1 MFTGIV
7 SDLGEIVE
15 LGTQDDGIWMEVST
29 DWEEPCFQQG
39 ESIAVDGVCLT
50 VERFEGTSFFVT
62 CGAETLACT
71 TLDEAKSGRRVNLER
86 ALTAGDRL
94 GGHIVSGH
102 VDGVGR
108 VVSSRQEG
116 ESTVIWMEAPMA
128 LARYIARK
136 GSICV
141 DGVSLTVN
149 EVDGARFRVNIVPH
163 TLEVTHVGRY
173 DEGTRVNLEVDLV
186 ARYLERLLSSREEG
200 R

>member
-7 SDLGEIVE
+7 SEVGEIVG
-15 LGTQDDGIWMEVST
+15 LGVQDGGLWMEISSG
-29 DWEEPCFQQG
+29 WEEPGFQLG

-50 VERFEGTSFFVT
+50 VERFEGTHFFVT
-62 CGAETLACT
+62 CGAETLTCT
-71 TLDEAKSGRRVNLER
+71 TLDTATGGRRVNLER
-86 ALTAGDRL
+86 ALAAGERL

-102 VDGVGR
+102 VDGVGQ
-108 VVSSRQEG
+108 VLSSSQEG
-116 ESTVIWMEAPMA
+116 ESTVIWVEAPSA

-163 TLEVTHVGRY
+163 TLDVTHVGRY
-173 DEGTRVNLEVDLV
+173 ERGSRVNLEVDLV
-186 ARYLERLLSSREEG
+186 ARYLERLLSTREEG
-200 R
+200 

>member
-7 SDLGEIVE
+7 GEMGEIVE
-15 LGTQDDGIWMEVST
+15 LGPRDDGLWMEIST
-29 DWEEPCFQQG
+29 SWKDPDFQIG

-50 VERFEGTSFFVT
+50 VERFSASNFWVT

-71 TLDEAKSGRRVNLER
+71 NLDERTPGRKVNLER
-86 ALTAGDRL
+86 ALAAGDRL

-116 ESTVIWMEAPMA
+116 ESTVIWMEAPTG

-186 ARYLERLLSSREEG
+186 ARYLERLLSAREEN